1 MTWNDQV
8 ASRRRGISGRF
19 MSLSKRWTAFGSSKS
34 NAASSDSSGNAGS
47 SNYNA
52 QMGFYPPES
61 PEALMRQL
69 ADYAVMLR
77 DWKLASSTYD
87 FVRSDFSH
95 DKAWAYYAAANE
107 MSAITSLLQTTPQ
120 SRPRGDAID
129 QWLDTAVYSYVT
141 RCSDPMGAT
150 RCLVAAAEL
159 LHVRGPSTADIA
171 AKWVG
176 RMLELG
182 ILGPVAQTLMAE
194 RIADYYA
201 ARNIGHPLTSSP
213 RQRQVALWNTL
224 AALSWTRLDRSS
236 LARRRIAAADQIY
249 KYHTAS
255 GLPFESMQPLWKNL
269 RHAARDSADVRI
281 NGLDTAETAD
291 VEDNPPSIIVQEN
304 QFDPFVSRPKS
315 MHADLEGFIASSF
328 ESASATEGNSM
339 G

>member
-34 NAASSDSSGNAGS
+34 NAASSDSPGTAGS

-52 QMGFYPPES
+52 QMRFYPPDS

-87 FVRSDFSH
+87 VVRSDFSH
-95 DKAWAYYAAANE
+95 DKAWAYHAAANE
-107 MSAITSLLQTTPQ
+107 MSAITSLLLTTPQ

-129 QWLDTAVYSYVT
+129 QWLDTAVYSYIT

-159 LHVRGPSTADIA
+159 LHARGPSNADIA

-182 ILGPVAQTLMAE
+182 ILGPLAQTLMAE
-194 RIADYYA
+194 RISDYYA
-201 ARNIGHPLTSSP
+201 ARNIGDSVNLSS

-224 AALSWTRLDRSS
+224 AALSWTHLNRAS
-236 LARRRIAAADQIY
+236 LAQRGIAAANQTY
-249 KYHTAS
+249 KHHTAI
-255 GLPFESMQPLWKNL
+255 GLPFESMQPLWKKL
-269 RHAARDSADVRI
+269 EHTARDSTDTRT

-291 VEDNPPSIIVQEN
+291 LEDNRPSIIVQEAH
-304 QFDPFVSRPKS
+304 FDPFVSRPRS
-315 MHADLEGFIASSF
+315 MHADLEGFTASSF
-328 ESASATEGNSM
+328 ESAAAAEGNVM